1 MTMATDLLEALD
13 ADEIA
18 AFREMRERQAIM
30 DCLTRYS
37 RGVDRLDRDLVLSAY
52 HPDATD
58 DHGAF
63 VGNPEEF
70 VEWVF
75 DLHYKGQIFTQ
86 HHLTNHS
93 CDLDGNTAHT
103 ETYYIFSARNRD
115 ETLWTAGGRYLDR
128 LEKRAGQWK
137 IADRYCTVEWSGMI
151 PETPVPFA
159 DIADVHTNGVPGR
172 DRSDPSYRRPLTNLR
187 ARRFNKP

>member
-1 MTMATDLLEALD
+1 MAAAVLDALD
-13 ADEIA
+13 AEEIA

-37 RGVDRLDRDLVLSAY
+37 RGFDRLDRDLVLSCY
-52 HPDATD
+52 HADATD

-63 VGNPEEF
+63 MGNPQEF

-75 DLHYKGQIFTQ
+75 DLHFKGQIFTQ

-93 CDLDGNTAHT
+93 CEIDGDTAHS
-103 ETYYIFSARNRD
+103 ETYYIFTARNRD
-115 ETLWTAGGRYLDR
+115 ETLWIAGGRYLDR
-128 LEKRAGQWK
+128 LEKRNGAWK
-137 IADRYCTVEWSGMI
+137 IATRYCTVEWSGS
-151 PETPVPFA
+151 PPATAVPFA
-159 DIADVHTNGVPGR
+159 EIEDVAANGVPGR

-187 ARRFNKP
+187 ARRIPEPA

>member
-1 MTMATDLLEALD
+1 MATDFRDALD
-13 ADEIA
+13 ADELA
-18 AFREMRERQAIM
+18 AFREMRDRQAIM

-37 RGVDRLDRDLVLSAY
+37 RGVDRLDRELVLSCY
-52 HPDATD
+52 HHDATD

-63 VGNPEEF
+63 MGDPREF

-93 CDLDGNTAHT
+93 CEIEGKVAHT

-115 ETLWTAGGRYLDR
+115 ETLWIAGGRYLDR
-128 LEKRAGQWK
+128 FEQRAGEWK
-137 IADRYCTVEWSGMI
+137 IATRYCTVEWSGM
-151 PETPVPFA
+151 PPATPVPFA
-159 DIADVHTNGVPGR
+159 DIDDVHANGVPGR

-187 ARRFNKP
+187 ARRIPGPA